1 LGKYKLVASMAA
13 EAAEVEDEE
22 ASLRQV
28 VVRHEAAE
36 GHHSIRCRVEVLAV
50 AG

>member
-1 LGKYKLVASMAA
+1 LGKHKLVASMAA
-13 EAAEVEDEE
+13 EVAEVEDEE
-22 ASLRQV
+22 ASLR
-28 VVRHEAAE
+28 HEAAA